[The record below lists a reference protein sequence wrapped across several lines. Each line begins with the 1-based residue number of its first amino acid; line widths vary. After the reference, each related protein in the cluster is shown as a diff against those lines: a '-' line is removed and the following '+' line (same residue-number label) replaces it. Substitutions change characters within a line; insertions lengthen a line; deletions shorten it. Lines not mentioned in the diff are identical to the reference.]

1 MVLTGTVSRVEV
13 AAEALSCLSVAV
25 LPKLFQERFVSFWR
39 KQGLFVCFLFL
50 QGKHNTGSYI
60 KIKKL
65 PKRKL

>member
-39 KQGLFVCFLFL
+39 KQGLFVFYFYRVNII
-50 QGKHNTGSYI
+50 QGLILK
-60 KIKKL
+60 
-65 PKRKL
+65 